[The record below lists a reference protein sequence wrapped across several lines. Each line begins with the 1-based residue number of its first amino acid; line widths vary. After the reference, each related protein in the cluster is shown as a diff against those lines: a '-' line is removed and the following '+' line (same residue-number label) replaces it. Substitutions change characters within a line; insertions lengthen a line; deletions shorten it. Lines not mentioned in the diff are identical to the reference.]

1 MNGPS
6 RRRPRGSAWLL
17 ILLLL
22 LLAAGCAS
30 SRPLPPVD
38 FQAPGW
44 TVQESAAVWKPRREA
59 PDLLGE
65 LMVAHHPD
73 GSRFVQFSKQGLPI
87 VTAQL
92 TPDAWQITSSL
103 RKGRYGGR
111 RPAPSQVLW
120 FRLESLPPT
129 PTSTSNWR
137 APWEL
142 IPDPS
147 GSWTIT
153 QTRTGERLEGAAN

>member
-6 RRRPRGSAWLL
+6 RSVRSRSAWLL
-17 ILLLL
+17 TPLLLL
-22 LLAAGCAS
+22 TAGCAS
-30 SRPLPPVD
+30 PRLLPPVD
-38 FQAPGW
+38 LQAPGW
-44 TVQESAAVWKPRREA
+44 TVQETAAVWKPQREA
-59 PDLLGE
+59 PELLGE
-65 LMVAHHPD
+65 LLVAHHAD

-92 TPDAWQITSSL
+92 TPEAWQITSSL

-120 FRLESLPPT
+120 FRLESLPPN
-129 PTSTSNWR
+129 STWA
-137 APWEL
+137 APWQL
-142 IPDPS
+142 TQDPS
-147 GSWTIT
+147 GSWKLL